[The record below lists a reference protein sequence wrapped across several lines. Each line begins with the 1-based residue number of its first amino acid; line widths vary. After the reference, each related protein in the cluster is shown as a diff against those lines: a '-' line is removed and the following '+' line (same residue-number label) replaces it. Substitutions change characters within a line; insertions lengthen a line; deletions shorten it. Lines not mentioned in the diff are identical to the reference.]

1 MKKLFTLL
9 SALLCAWSVQAQTL
23 TFQHEGKDIE
33 NGATVY
39 SSRVDEDMLHVG
51 DEMGMPALNAL
62 RFMPEITLTSS
73 VAASN
78 VHITLESIDEPKQD
92 LELCSFDGQCQ
103 ASTFI
108 EKVGEMEAGVVLDA
122 QIHVPAIRPADQIIT
137 RRALVSAWYEGQEA
151 NKVSFTLVMTN
162 DETVLGIDGVQASKA
177 HVSMQGNVMHYAL
190 DGEGVHTLYLYG
202 LDGAMV
208 MSRTLAD
215 SEGQVSLSSL
225 RKGIYLYQIAGKSG
239 SKAQG
244 KIIVK

>member
-1 MKKLFTLL
+1 
-9 SALLCAWSVQAQTL
+9 
-23 TFQHEGKDIE
+23 
-33 NGATVY
+33 
-39 SSRVDEDMLHVG
+39 
-51 DEMGMPALNAL
+51 
-62 RFMPEITLTSS
+62 
-73 VAASN
+73 
-78 VHITLESIDEPKQD
+78 
-92 LELCSFDGQCQ
+92 
-103 ASTFI
+103 
-108 EKVGEMEAGVVLDA
+108 MEAGVALDA

-162 DETVLGIDGVQASKA
+162 DEAVLGIDGVQASKA

>member
-51 DEMGMPALNAL
+51 DDMGMPALNAL

-78 VHITLESIDEPKQD
+78 VHITLESIDEPKQN

-103 ASTFI
+103 ANTFI
-108 EKVGEMEAGVVLDA
+108 EKVGEMEADVALDA

-162 DETVLGIDGVQASKA
+162 DETVLAIDGVQASKA

-202 LDGAMV
+202 LDGALV
-208 MSRTLAD
+208 MSRTLSG

-225 RKGIYLYQIAGKSG
+225 RKGIYLYQIAGKAG

>member
-39 SSRVDEDMLHVG
+39 SMEYDEIIYGFGNLTFRPEIHLVG
-51 DEMGMPALNAL
+51 DPS
-62 RFMPEITLTSS
+62 RTVH
-73 VAASN
+73 VA
-78 VHITLESIDEPKQD
+78 LESLDKIEVWGLCALEKPYQQCVNTLSSTDYVAEKWGTILDGNMNLDIDCI
-92 LELCSFDGQCQ
+92 LG
-103 ASTFI
+103 
-108 EKVGEMEAGVVLDA
+108 KVDVNQV
-122 QIHVPAIRPADQIIT
+122 HT
-137 RRALVSAWYEGQEA
+137 YRALVSAWYEGDEA
-151 NKVSFTLVMTN
+151 NKVSFTLVLTT
-162 DETVLGIDGVQASKA
+162 DETLLSIDGVQASKA

-208 MSRTLAD
+208 MSRTLAG

-225 RKGIYLYQIAGKSG
+225 RKGIYLYQIAGKAG

>member
-9 SALLCAWSVQAQTL
+9 SALLYAWSVQAQTL

-39 SSRVDEDMLHVG
+39 SSKINEDLLHIG
-51 DEMGMPALNAL
+51 DQMGKPAMNAL
-62 RFMPEITLTSS
+62 QFMPEITLTSS
-73 VAASN
+73 VDASN
-78 VHITLESIDEPKQD
+78 VHVTLESIDDPKVD
-92 LELCSFDGQCQ
+92 LELCSFDGTC
-103 ASTFI
+103 SSGTLC
-108 EKVGEMEAGVVLDA
+108 EKKGELVANVAVDA
-122 QIHVPAIRPADQIIT
+122 QIHTASVRPADQIIT

-208 MSRTLAD
+208 MSRTLAGN
-215 SEGQVSLSSL
+215 EGQVSLSSL

>member
-9 SALLCAWSVQAQTL
+9 SALLCAWSIQAQTL
-23 TFQHEGKDIE
+23 TFQHEGEDIE

-39 SSRVDEDMLHVG
+39 SSKVDEDMLHIG
-51 DEMGMPALNAL
+51 DAMGFPSLNAL
-62 RFMPEITLTSS
+62 RFMSEVTLTSS
-73 VAASN
+73 VSASN
-78 VHITLESIDEPKQD
+78 VHITLESIDDPKVD

-108 EKVGEMEAGVVLDA
+108 EKVGEMEAGIALDA
-122 QIHVPAIRPADQIIT
+122 QIHVPAIRPADQIVT

-151 NKVSFTLVMTN
+151 NKISFTLVMTN
-162 DETVLGIDGVQASKA
+162 DETVLAIDGVQASKA
-177 HVSMQGNVMHYAL
+177 HVAMQGNVMHYAL
-190 DGEGVHTLYLYG
+190 NGEGVHTLYLYG
-202 LDGAMV
+202 LDGSMV

-225 RKGIYLYQIAGKSG
+225 RKGIYLYQIVGKSG

-244 KIIVK
+244 KVIVK

>member
-39 SSRVDEDMLHVG
+39 SMEYNEIAYDLMGSLTFNPEIYIVG
-51 DEMGMPALNAL
+51 DQS
-62 RFMPEITLTSS
+62 RT
-73 VAASN
+73 
-78 VHITLESIDEPKQD
+78 VHVTVESLDKLPNWGLCAFENPNPQCVNTLESTNYVAEKWGTIQN
-92 LELCSFDGQCQ
+92 GNMNVQ
-103 ASTFI
+103 I
-108 EKVGEMEAGVVLDA
+108 ECPMGRVDVS
-122 QIHVPAIRPADQIIT
+122 QTHT
-137 RRALVSAWYEGQEA
+137 YRALVSAWYEGDEA
-151 NKVSFTLVMTN
+151 NKVSFTLVLTT
-162 DETVLGIDGVQASKA
+162 DETLLAIDGVQASKA

-208 MSRTLAD
+208 MSRTLAG

>member
-9 SALLCAWSVQAQTL
+9 SALLCAWSIQAQTL
-23 TFQHEGKDIE
+23 TFQHEGEDIE

-39 SSRVDEDMLHVG
+39 SSKVDEDMLHIG
-51 DEMGMPALNAL
+51 DEMGLPALNAL
-62 RFMPEITLTSS
+62 RFMPEVTLTSS

-78 VHITLESIDEPKQD
+78 VHITLESIDEPKVD

-108 EKVGEMEAGVVLDA
+108 EKVGEMEAGIALDA
-122 QIHVPAIRPADQIIT
+122 QIHVPAIRPADQIVT

-162 DETVLGIDGVQASKA
+162 DETVLAIDDVQASKA
-177 HVSMQGNVMHYAL
+177 HVAMQGNVMHYAL
-190 DGEGVHTLYLYG
+190 NGEGVHTLCLYG
-202 LDGAMV
+202 LDGSMV

-225 RKGIYLYQIAGKSG
+225 RKGIYLYQIVGKSG

-244 KIIVK
+244 KVIIK

>member
-108 EKVGEMEAGVVLDA
+108 EKVGEMEAGVALDA

-208 MSRTLAD
+208 MSRTLAG

-244 KIIVK
+244 KIIEK